1 MEMLLVNCK
10 KIRRYG
16 SEIFHLG
23 VGGKPH
29 EPQDV
34 ARREFSRSSENSEF
48 VIVALKKEEKREKEK
63 KDKTIANSELSE
75 FSELMENVVSAA

>member
-1 MEMLLVNCK
+1 MIINEWPRSEMEMLLVNCK
-10 KIRRYG
+10 KNRRYG

-23 VGGKPH
+23 AGGKPH

-48 VIVALKKEEKREKEK
+48 VIVALKKRKKEK
-63 KDKTIANSELSE
+63 KRKRIKQ
-75 FSELMENVVSAA
+75 